1 MKWVL
6 GRIGEGVRRVGYL
19 GKAMVVAVFLGILET
34 VGSGRGRRILAVLAL
49 AAVGVGVWATGPI
62 RTIEPG
68 EMGVRVNK
76 LTGSV
81 STLNEG
87 WVMVVPLIH
96 QLRRYP
102 LRDQLYRPEGSAH
115 ADGSSPFQSVEGLTI
130 GVEVMVRYALD
141 PERVGEVA
149 LSLPPD
155 LGRGLVEP
163 VVDGVV
169 HRIFAKH
176 TVREIFSSKRAEI
189 EQEVVAELTPL
200 LKRDGVAVRGVWLG
214 NVDLPD
220 QYRAGL
226 DSLLA
231 EELQAE
237 KMRYT
242 LELKA
247 QQVKQSELE
256 ATADKVRREKAAEAA
271 GEEEIIAARS
281 RAEAMKHVLPLKEK
295 EIEQKRLEAEA
306 ARVTRLRGAEA
317 EADARRIEAGGEADA
332 RKKLAESD
340 AYRME
345 VTGKAASEQLARES
359 RLIKDN
365 PLLIQK
371 TLADK
376 LSDKIQVIV
385 APPTA
390 GGFFASGLI
399 GPTPAPARASAETED
414 EGEE

>member
-1 MKWVL
+1 MKRVL

-19 GKAMVVAVFLGILET
+19 GKAMVLAVFLGLLET
-34 VGSGRGRRILAVLAL
+34 VGSGKGRRILALLVLVG
-49 AAVGVGVWATGPI
+49 VGVGVWATKPF
-62 RTIEPG
+62 RTLAPG

-87 WVMVVPLIH
+87 WVLVVPFV
-96 QLRRYP
+96 QELRVYP
-102 LRDQLYRPEGSAH
+102 LRDQLYRPENSSRAN
-115 ADGSSPFQSVEGLTI
+115 GSSPFQSVEGLTL
-130 GVEVMVRYALD
+130 GVDVMVRYALD

-163 VVDGVV
+163 VVDGVM
-169 HRIFAKH
+169 HRVFARH
-176 TVREIFSSKRAEI
+176 TVREIFSSKRVEI
-189 EQEVVAELTPL
+189 EQEIVAELAPL
-200 LKRDGVAVRGVWLG
+200 LKRDGVAVRGVYLG
-214 NVDLPD
+214 NVDLPE
-220 QYRAGL
+220 QYRNGL
-226 DSLLA
+226 DALLS
-231 EELQAE
+231 EELAAE

-247 QQVKQSELE
+247 QHVKQSELE
-256 ATADKVRREKAAEAA
+256 GAAEKVRREKAAEAA
-271 GEEEIIAARS
+271 GEEEIIAAKA

-306 ARVTRLRGAEA
+306 ARVSRLKGAEA
-317 EADARRIEAGGEADA
+317 EADARRIEASGEADA

-345 VTGKAASEQLARES
+345 VTGKAATEQLARES
-359 RLIKDN
+359 KLIKEN

-371 TLADK
+371 TVADK

-385 APPTA
+385 APPSTS
-390 GGFFASGLI
+390 GFFASGLL
-399 GPTPAPARASAETED
+399 GQTPARAAADS
-414 EGEE
+414 EEEE

>member
-1 MKWVL
+1 MK
-6 GRIGEGVRRVGYL
+6 RIGEQLKRVGVL

-34 VGSGRGRRILAVLAL
+34 VGSSRGRRVLAVVAL
-49 AAVGVGVWATGPI
+49 VGLGVGVWAMEPV
-62 RTIEPG
+62 RTIAPG
-68 EMGVRVNK
+68 EVGVRVNRI
-76 LTGSV
+76 TGGV

-87 WVMVVPLIH
+87 WVTVVPLVH

-102 LRDQLYRPEGSAH
+102 LRDQLYRPESSAR
-115 ADGSSPFQSVEGLTI
+115 ADGRSPYQSLEGLTL
-130 GVEVMVRYALD
+130 GAEVMVRYALD
-141 PERVGEVA
+141 PARIEDVA

-169 HRIFAKH
+169 HRVFARH
-176 TVREIFSSKRAEI
+176 TVREIFSTKRVEI
-189 EQEVVAELTPL
+189 EQEITAELGPL
-200 LKRDGVAVRGVWLG
+200 LARDGVAIRGVYLG
-214 NVDLPD
+214 NVDLPE
-220 QYRAGL
+220 QYRKGL
-226 DSLLA
+226 DALLS
-231 EELQAE
+231 EELAAE

-247 QQVKQSELE
+247 QQVKQTELE
-256 ATADKVRREKAAEAA
+256 AIADKVRREKAAEAQ
-271 GEEEIIAARS
+271 GEEEIIAARA

-295 EIEQKRLEAEA
+295 EIEQKRLEAEG
-306 ARVTRLRGAEA
+306 ARVARIKAAEG
-317 EADARRIEAGGEADA
+317 EADARRIEAHGEADA
-332 RKKLAESD
+332 RRKLAESD

-359 RLIKDN
+359 KLIKEN

-371 TLADK
+371 AVADK

-390 GGFFASGLI
+390 GGFFASGLL
-399 GPTPAPARASAETED
+399 GQAAPRGD
-414 EGEE
+414 EE